1 MPHPTTG
8 DTVKVHYTGRLDDGQ
23 VFDTSKER
31 GPMELTVGEE
41 RVIPGFE
48 EAVTQMQPGETK
60 TVTIPAEKAYGP
72 HRPDLVVSVERDQ
85 FPPEIQPEVGQRL
98 QLRQKEGR
106 VTEVRVADVSDQQV
120 KLDANHPLAGRDLT
134 FELELVAISGHASS

>member
-1 MPHPTTG
+1 MAHPQPG
-8 DTVKVHYTGRLDDGQ
+8 DTVKVHYTGRLDDGR

-31 GPMELTVGEE
+31 EPIALTVGEE
-41 RVIPGFE
+41 AVIQGFE

-72 HRPDLVVSVERDQ
+72 HRPDLVVSVARAE

-106 VTEVRVADVSDQQV
+106 VTEVRVTDVSDQKV
-120 KLDANHPLAGRDLT
+120 KLDANHPLAGHDLT
-134 FELELVAISGHASS
+134 FDLELVSISGRSSS

>member
-1 MPHPTTG
+1 M
-8 DTVKVHYTGRLDDGQ
+8 
-23 VFDTSKER
+23 
-31 GPMELTVGEE
+31 
-41 RVIPGFE
+41 
-48 EAVTQMQPGETK
+48 
-60 TVTIPAEKAYGP
+60 
-72 HRPDLVVSVERDQ
+72 VSVGRDQ